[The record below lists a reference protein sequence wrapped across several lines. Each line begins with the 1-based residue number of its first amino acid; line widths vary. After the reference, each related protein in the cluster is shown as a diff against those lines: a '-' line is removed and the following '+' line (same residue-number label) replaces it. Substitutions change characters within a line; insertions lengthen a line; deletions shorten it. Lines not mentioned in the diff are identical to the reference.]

1 MMGRPGLFRRFRVSI
16 SELMLL
22 VAAVALGM
30 RWPGLSVPVGLLFL
44 YDLARRRAVLS
55 RRTLVALGQVTLA
68 VYLPPVLAFLGL
80 HLWGSFGPA
89 YERQYWSFVGR
100 DYFLNLFVGDLSI
113 VPAYVPASLI
123 MRRGGIHWVDNL
135 SVPLELCVATV
146 VLAMSPLAMIV
157 GLGMIAKRGLAWL
170 IPCLVIAAGMSAL
183 STLLLYL
190 MSVAG

>member
-1 MMGRPGLFRRFRVSI
+1 MIRRPEFIRRFRFSI
-16 SELMLL
+16 FELMLL
-22 VAAVALGM
+22 VAAVAVGL
-30 RWPGLSVPVGLLFL
+30 RWPGLSVPVGVLFL
-44 YDLARRRAVLS
+44 YFLAGRRDALS
-55 RRTLVALGQVTLA
+55 RRRLVALGQVALA

-89 YERQYWSFVGR
+89 GERQYWSFVGR
-100 DYFLNLFVGDLSI
+100 DYFLNLFVGNLSF
-113 VPAYVPASLI
+113 VPAYVPASLL
-123 MRRGGIHWVDNL
+123 MRLGGIHWVDNL

-146 VLAMSPLAMIV
+146 VLAMSPLAVIV
-157 GLGMIAKRGLAWL
+157 GLGVIAKRGLAWL